1 MHVGKYKQKW
11 FFSPAMSCFRAV
23 YIFPFPKAKF
33 RCMRKTVIALAKDL
47 LYQPK
52 ITGKY
57 SLQ

>member
-1 MHVGKYKQKW
+1 
-11 FFSPAMSCFRAV
+11 MSCFRAV